1 MRYSNS
7 LESYCKQPISAEKLK
22 AMDNLMAER
31 AKIQGVWLRRLLLSA
46 LVAVAFL
53 IMWVLCNGFSF
64 GTVLSIPLGL
74 MALGIFCIF
83 LDNQSPRLGIHLQI
97 QGKNYASTDTFL
109 EEVDMPDET
118 VVASPLA
125 KTLIQAIQAQD
136 RKMRTFEKRIVTQL
150 CAF

>member
-7 LESYCKQPISAEKLK
+7 LESYCKQPISPEKLK

-31 AKIQGVWLRRLLLSA
+31 AKVQWVWLRRLLISA
-46 LVAVAFL
+46 LLAVVFVC
-53 IMWVLCNGFSF
+53 MWVLCNGFTAGVALSILFGFLMF
-64 GTVLSIPLGL
+64 GTLTLFI
-74 MALGIFCIF
+74 
-83 LDNQSPRLGIHLQI
+83 DNLSPRLGIHLQV

-109 EEVDMPDET
+109 EEVEMPDDA

-125 KTLIQAIQAQD
+125 KSLIQAIQAQD
-136 RKMRTFEKRIVTQL
+136 RKMREFEKRIVNQL

>member
-7 LESYCKQPISAEKLK
+7 LESYCKQPISVEKLK

-31 AKIQGVWLRRLLLSA
+31 AKIQSVWLRRLLLSA

-53 IMWVLCNGFSF
+53 VMWVLCNGFSR
-64 GTVLSIPLGL
+64 GTALSIL
-74 MALGIFCIF
+74 MGFMTFGVLCLF
-83 LDNQSPRLGIHLQI
+83 LDNLSPRLGIHLQV
-97 QGKNYASTDTFL
+97 QGKNYASADTFL
-109 EEVDMPDET
+109 EEVEMPDET

-136 RKMRTFEKRIVTQL
+136 RKMREFEKRIVTQL